1 MVQHPRRLSY
11 DEALNESNNPS
22 EHTPLVTPSHRQ
34 RRGLR
39 RAPIKVLQ
47 LIFSGIKK
55 SAKLVRGNRQRNY
68 RNRSRLPS
76 GAQSTNLPSGEM
88 RCPLELQSRIGARS
102 ISSRTIHSFEQGIM
116 PVHEVNQGIDDIQSQ
131 VLAQSELILRRAL
144 FLIGFYLLGTYQ
156 PVNFLTPSIVW
167 NVAYA
172 VAVAWATCALIQCVS
187 FILSDRANYLSY
199 EVAIDEE
206 QIPVQREPIDKD
218 VNIVK
223 RSAVSSDLFDDESE
237 DEGDVAK
244 EEGKESLGDRLDY
257 FDNDR
262 DATLPAQG
270 SRRRTKSSM

>member
-1 MVQHPRRLSY
+1 MVHHPRRLSY
-11 DEALNESNNPS
+11 DEALDLSNNPS
-22 EHTPLVTPSHRQ
+22 ERTPLVSPSHRQ

-39 RAPIKVLQ
+39 RAPIKILQ
-47 LIFSGIKK
+47 LIFSGVKK

-68 RNRSRLPS
+68 RNRSRLPA
-76 GAQSTNLPSGEM
+76 GAQSTNMPSGEI
-88 RCPLELQSRIGARS
+88 RRPLELQSRIGARS
-102 ISSRTIHSFEQGIM
+102 ASSRTVHSFEQGIM

-144 FLIGFYLLGTYQ
+144 IFIGFYLLGTYQ
-156 PVNFLTPSIVW
+156 PVKFLTRSIVW

-172 VAVAWATCALIQCVS
+172 VGVAWATCTLIQCVS

-199 EVAIDEE
+199 EVAVDEE
-206 QIPVQREPIDKD
+206 QIPIEREPVDED

-223 RSAVSSDLFDDESE
+223 RSAVSSDLFDDASE

-244 EEGKESLGDRLDY
+244 EEVKESPDDRLD
-257 FDNDR
+257 NIDR

-270 SRRRTKSSM
+270 GRRRTNSSM